1 VIQPWTKISST
12 KLGDY
17 RIFSVSSVI
26 KRSPRTG
33 QDHDFFV
40 IDAVNWVNV
49 VAITADRQMILVE
62 QYRQGTDTVELEVP
76 GGMMDP
82 ADKSPEIAGGRE
94 LREETGYEG
103 DPPRVIGW
111 NFPNPAIMDNTCY
124 TILVENCR
132 KTTTTHFDPTE
143 DLITKLVPVDE
154 VPGLV
159 ASGKIRHSLVIA
171 ALFHFEL
178 WQKDVRESG

>member
-1 VIQPWTKISST
+1 
-12 KLGDY
+12 
-17 RIFSVSSVI
+17 
-26 KRSPRTG
+26 
-33 QDHDFFV
+33 
-40 IDAVNWVNV
+40 
-49 VAITADRQMILVE
+49 
-62 QYRQGTDTVELEVP
+62 
-76 GGMMDP
+76 MDP

-132 KTTTTHFDPTE
+132 KTAATHFDATE

-178 WQKDVRESG
+178 WQKDVRASG